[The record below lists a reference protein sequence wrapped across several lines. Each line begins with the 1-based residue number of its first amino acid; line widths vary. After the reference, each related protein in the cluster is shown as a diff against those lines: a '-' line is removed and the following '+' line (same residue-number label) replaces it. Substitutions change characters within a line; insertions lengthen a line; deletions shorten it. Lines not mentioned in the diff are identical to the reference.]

1 MSIALWEA
9 NSSSLCTYIKI
20 QETLDLQASFCTAS
34 RCETQ
39 CLNRFKYLVFFGTSI
54 SQLIN
59 STMPS
64 FLSNTNAEGDL
75 GLIPA
80 PLAPAK
86 RVRIAT
92 ALAPSRS
99 ATVNNKDSLRKL
111 YLQKST
117 LNRAIENT
125 IDDYAG
131 LGSPLPTVAE
141 MKNEDPLTTISV
153 DNPRPLVGQSIIT
166 SLKDELTKSEQ
177 ERCEMDTDARVL
189 ASTYQMI
196 HRIEK
201 EIEISQHRR
210 QQRAGKKHGLTPSAG
225 AHKNATAC
233 ADSEA
238 ASSGGHTVKAA
249 YTPPQRPTL
258 SIDDAFNA
266 YRISYPVYPRRFSD
280 AISPTSLPNSDR

>member
-9 NSSSLCTYIKI
+9 NSSSLCAYIKI
-20 QETLDLQASFCTAS
+20 QETLVLQASFCTAS

-64 FLSNTNAEGDL
+64 FLSNTNAQGDL

-111 YLQKST
+111 YHQKST

-131 LGSPLPTVAE
+131 LGSPLPTV
-141 MKNEDPLTTISV
+141 DI
-153 DNPRPLVGQSIIT
+153 PRPLVGQTITT
-166 SLKDELTKSEQ
+166 SLQDELTKSEQ

-201 EIEISQHRR
+201 EMEISQHRR
-210 QQRAGKKHGLTPSAG
+210 KQRAGKKHGLTTSAG

-258 SIDDAFNA
+258 CIDDAFNT